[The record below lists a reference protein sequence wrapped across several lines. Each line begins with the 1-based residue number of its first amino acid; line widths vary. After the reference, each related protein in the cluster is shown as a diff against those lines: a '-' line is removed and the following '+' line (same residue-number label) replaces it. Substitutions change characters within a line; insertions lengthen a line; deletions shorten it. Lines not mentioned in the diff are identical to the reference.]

1 MDALERQGLL
11 KPGSRAVLLGNS
23 LVLVSPVKSTA
34 KVDFTDPASFSG
46 ALGEGPL
53 AIADP
58 AAVPAGRYGKAA
70 LENLKLWSLAEGR
83 LAPAEN
89 VRAALALVER
99 GEAPLGIVY
108 ATDAMAAR
116 DVRVVASFPA
126 SSHPPIRYPAAV
138 LAASTHEDA
147 AAFRAFLASTTA
159 RAIFARYGFV
169 APD

>member
-23 LVLVSPVKSTA
+23 LVLVAPVKSTV
-34 KVDFTDPASFSG
+34 KVDFADPASFSA

-70 LENLKLWSLAEGR
+70 LESLKWWGLAEGR

-99 GEAPLGIVY
+99 GEVPLGIVY

-126 SSHPPIRYPAAV
+126 SSHPPIRYPVAV
-138 LAASTHEDA
+138 LAASRHPDA
-147 AAFRAFLASTTA
+147 DGFRRYLLSAPAK
-159 RAIFARYGFV
+159 AIFARFGFG
-169 APD
+169 AL